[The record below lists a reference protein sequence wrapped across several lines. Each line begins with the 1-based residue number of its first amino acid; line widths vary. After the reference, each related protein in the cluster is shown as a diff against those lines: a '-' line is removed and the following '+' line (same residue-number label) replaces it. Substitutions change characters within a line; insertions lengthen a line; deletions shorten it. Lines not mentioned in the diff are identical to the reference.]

1 MRTIIEILHK
11 FLIIAELLYKE
22 YVKEQRNRE
31 LKEVMKDADEEWRK
45 RSKGNSNSD
54 NDDSGS

>member
-45 RSKGNSNSD
+45 RSGGNSNSD
-54 NDDSGS
+54 NGNSD

>member
-1 MRTIIEILHK
+1 MKTIIEILHK
-11 FLIIAELLYKE
+11 FLIIAEMLYKE

>member
-54 NDDSGS
+54 NGNSD